1 MRRILVA
8 SLLLV
13 PMLFPA
19 AAVASQSA
27 SDSSASTPARRLST
41 GVTLPKIVYTT
52 DVSVPADTFDQITP
66 TEARV
71 VLSLNVDEKGKA
83 QNVQVVNSVNSKL
96 DDHVVEAVRQFRWR
110 PGTLDNQPI
119 PVDLNLIVYVRH

>member
-13 PMLFPA
+13 PMLFPVA
-19 AAVASQSA
+19 AAAGQSA
-27 SDSSASTPARRLST
+27 DDSSASTPARRLST

-52 DVSVPADTFDQITP
+52 DVSVPSDTFDQFVSS
-66 TEARV
+66 EAKV
-71 VLSLNVDEKGKA
+71 VLNLNVDEQGKA

-96 DDHVVEAVRQFRWR
+96 DEHVIDAVRHFRWR
-110 PGTLDNQPI
+110 PGTLDNQPV
-119 PVDLNLIVYVRH
+119 PVDLNLIVYVRR

>member
-1 MRRILVA
+1 
-8 SLLLV
+8 
-13 PMLFPA
+13 MLFPA

>member
-8 SLLLV
+8 SLMLV
-13 PMLFPA
+13 PMFLPA

-27 SDSSASTPARRLST
+27 GDSSASTPARPLST

-52 DVSVPADTFDQITP
+52 DVSVSPDTFDQLSP
-66 TEARV
+66 SEAKV
-71 VLSLNVDEKGKA
+71 VLSLAVDAQGKA

-96 DDHVVEAVRQFRWR
+96 DEHVIDAVRQFRWR
-110 PGTLDNQPI
+110 PGTLDHQPV
-119 PVDLNLIVYVRH
+119 PVDLNLIVYVRR